1 MTANQNII
9 ISALSQAINWAASA
23 MWEDS
28 IGVYQKEDVL
38 NNIETARARIQTA
51 LEGLAEYEKKI
62 RNK

>member
-9 ISALSQAINWAASA
+9 ISALSQAINWAATA

-28 IGVYQKEDVL
+28 IAVYQKEDVL
-38 NNIETARARIQTA
+38 NYIETARARIQTA
-51 LEGLAEYEKKI
+51 LEELEEYEKKI